1 MDPPNLV
8 TVRVSIELWTL
19 AVAVT
24 YATLPSCVHA
34 EGCSSRIC
42 LGTTFGAEW
51 WAKLLQHSK
60 FSPFVPF
67 LCFFFFFVPSSL
79 VPSRERKLFDVHVNN
94 GYQGKTSVAGARP
107 GWARVGLKGLAGIG
121 A

>member
-1 MDPPNLV
+1 MQHCQV
-8 TVRVSIELWTL
+8 VYMQK
-19 AVAVT
+19 AVAQE
-24 YATLPSCVHA
+24 YAWAQRSARSGGQSCFNTA
-34 EGCSSRIC
+34 S
-42 LGTTFGAEW
+42 F
-51 WAKLLQHSK
+51 LLLYL
-60 FSPFVPF
+60 FCV
-67 LCFFFFFVPSSL
+67 FFFFFVPSSL